1 LKGEVKN
8 TLSFLYLH
16 NVFGP
21 CEGTFL
27 NSQYGEYHRWERLVN
42 WRT

>member
-1 LKGEVKN
+1 LKSEVKGA
-8 TLSFLYLH
+8 LSFLYLH

-27 NSQYGEYHRWERLVN
+27 SFQYGECPRWERSVN
-42 WRT
+42 QRT